1 MTAVELRQTLER
13 EFEVCLTPQEIRN
26 LTFARLEEIATKKQ
40 QTEMEDAPLEGTQ
53 AVFYGTKLFGD
64 MGPVREEK
72 CTMYTQLFFC
82 NLATALSV
90 LVHFP

>member
-13 EFEVCLTPQEIRN
+13 EFEVYLTPQEIRN
-26 LTFARLEEIATKKQ
+26 LTFAHLEEIATKKQ

-64 MGPVREEK
+64 MGPVRRK
-72 CTMYTQLFFC
+72 VYGGHLTFFIIWQLLYLF
-82 NLATALSV
+82 
-90 LVHFP
+90 